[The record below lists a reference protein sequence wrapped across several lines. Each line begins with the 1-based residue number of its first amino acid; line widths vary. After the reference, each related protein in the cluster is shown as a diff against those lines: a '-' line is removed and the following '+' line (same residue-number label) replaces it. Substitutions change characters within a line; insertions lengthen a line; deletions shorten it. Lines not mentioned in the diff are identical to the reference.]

1 MINDNYINLIHR
13 IESIDTRLSKIE
25 REYIAN
31 PEKAFFDGEYLDARI
46 FIKELIS
53 KAATSVAIINPYAD
67 AKALGFFQ
75 AKEKTHR
82 FCR

>member
-1 MINDNYINLIHR
+1 MVIHDNYINLIHR

-46 FIKELIS
+46 FVKKLVS
-53 KAATSVAIINPYAD
+53 KAATRS
-67 AKALGFFQ
+67 
-75 AKEKTHR
+75 
-82 FCR
+82 